1 MPLKFIVSILLLI
14 PGFLFSCTSKQEQ
27 KANATDTTES
37 KIQIAAMLDSF
48 NLAAANAAY
57 QEYFNYYTEDGTFN
71 GTDATENWDKKAFM
85 AWAKPFF
92 DKKSTWNFT
101 SLQRNIYFG
110 KYPDIAWFD
119 ELLSTQ
125 MKLCR
130 GSGVV
135 VKEDGRWKVQQYV
148 LSATVPNTVLDTVI
162 KMKTAEED
170 SIMKTLKN

>member
-1 MPLKFIVSILLLI
+1 MQLKFILFLSL
-14 PGFLFSCTSKQEQ
+14 GFIFSCTAKQEQ
-27 KANATDTTES
+27 AATAGYPAES
-37 KIQIAAMLDSF
+37 KTEIAAMLDSF
-48 NLAAANAAY
+48 NVAAANANY
-57 QEYFNYYTEDGTFN
+57 QEYFDYYTESGTFN

-110 KYPDIAWFD
+110 KDPDLAWFD

-135 VKEDGRWKVQQYV
+135 VKKDGRWKVQQYV
-148 LSATVPNTVLDTVI
+148 LSATVPNAILDTVI

-170 SIMKTLKN
+170 SIMKTLRN